1 MINEP
6 VRVVSWARHLNDDRS
21 PLIGLLSCI
30 VCKETM
36 RLEKSSP
43 DAEGK
48 DIIQY
53 RCKRCGRI
61 ERVRLFRRSRDAG
74 A

>member
-1 MINEP
+1 
-6 VRVVSWARHLNDDRS
+6 VRVTQGHCLNDDKS

-30 VCKETM
+30 VCKETIN
-36 RLEKSSP
+36 LEKSSP

-53 RCKRCGRI
+53 RCDLCNRI
-61 ERVRLFRRSRDAG
+61 ERVRLFRRSREAP